1 MNNTSYHK
9 HIHKN
14 SSLETL
20 IDFVTDGASI
30 GSGLD
35 VIELVNFE
43 DEHGVKNFERILRLY
58 ENNISSSYLSIRD
71 NLTES
76 NRKAIES
83 LPLKIG
89 TELILPL
96 SKINRE
102 LRKFDTNQVVDFRSF
117 NQFIASQLYA
127 LLKEPKYERT
137 YKIKGKSPINTIRD
151 IFPFL
156 SVWLWSRTLSV
167 DEDGNYN
174 DTIIDITPFIT
185 NLDTNSSPDGGDFN
199 LSIAPVSA
207 EYIQNQGWSI
217 DPNMKVSGNSFISDN
232 GLYKSREGD
241 LKRSDLYF
249 HNIIQENDVI
259 FIRFEKL
266 DLEEDREQK
275 KNKKDFRIDKSE
287 LAGKI
292 YDMIGLVDVNT
303 VSTEG
308 GSSNISIN
316 VGGRDLVKLFIEDG
330 VYFYPYDFISGGG
343 GIFANENIGDRLERY
358 DGQLKSRFQ
367 FGFKT
372 IDNTLKF
379 ILNALSTIKITSDD
393 LFDSYK
399 DSLDIGDLEYRDRRS
414 TRFFVQRTQLL
425 EREQEVESQNIE
437 VSEIK
442 KLIERSIG
450 EEGIKTNTNTNS
462 IYNKIVDFLK
472 QDRTKILESGG
483 DLVGWSEG
491 IRIDG
496 ENLKKNDL
504 PLYFSG
510 RLFENKRIW
519 RDNRGNIITDSERIA
534 FLNKVKKEQENIQ
547 VKINDALM
555 GRNLDVDNKQKVKDA
570 KKDEPFPD
578 AWNEYIAAAVKELNE
593 PIQDNTVLRDSQDEV
608 VNERLVEQ
616 KMKLTLLNNEY
627 NDLVAQGKQ
636 IHAVLLP
643 KRFDELNPFAQ
654 EAFKRTWSLIKR
666 IETYQNQQIQDE
678 EKPSKGIWQIIK
690 LVVDDN
696 IRNRR
701 IVDSSIG
708 NEHGSLI
715 NALRKIAQEPFV
727 ELLFDTYGDQYYI
740 TVRKPPFDKKGLIS
754 VLEDQDIL
762 TDKPSNHTSNTG
774 PNPYE
779 GDDEYKKQSTI
790 IDIEEYDIL
799 SDSLNYGVTNQIYS
813 WYRLTPQNLIGGQAN
828 DMAFAY
834 LKAIYLKEYADIW
847 GSKPLD
853 ISTNYIPYF
862 PVVDKNSKLPTG
874 YFLKQGILDL
884 KYMIESNA
892 YNPFVRQGTI
902 TVVGNRLYKKGTFVR
917 LKSTNEIFYVN
928 NVSNSYSQTDRV
940 ITRTTTLQL
949 SRGMVE
955 DYIKG
960 QEYDGVNYSYF
971 NIVDTEI
978 DDNKFLRQDQ
988 GYDDFNKLLANWKV
1002 NTEVFNFFL
1011 NKKQFAHKANFIDIP
1026 KGAGLG
1032 FNT

>member
-30 GSGLD
+30 GNGLD

-43 DEHGVKNFERILRLY
+43 DEYGVKNFERILRLY
-58 ENNISSSYLSIRD
+58 ENNISSYSSIRD

-76 NRKAIES
+76 NRSIIES
-83 LPLKIG
+83 LPLQIG
-89 TELILPL
+89 IELILPL

-185 NLDTNSSPDGGDFN
+185 NLDTNSSPDGGDFS

-217 DPNMKVSGNSFISDN
+217 DPNMKVSGDSFISDN

-308 GSSNISIN
+308 GSSNVSIN

-399 DSLDIGDLEYRDRRS
+399 DSLDIGDLIYRDRRS
-414 TRFFVQRTQLL
+414 KKYFVKQTQLL
-425 EREQEVESQNIE
+425 ERQQEVEDQDLE
-437 VSEIK
+437 VTEIK
-442 KLIERSIG
+442 RLIEKSIG
-450 EEGIKTNTNTNS
+450 EEKIKTNFNS
-462 IYNKIVDFLK
+462 NVIYNKIVEFLK
-472 QDRTKILESGG
+472 KDKSKILETENN
-483 DLVGWSEG
+483 LIGWDKG
-491 IRIDG
+491 IIIDG

-504 PLYFSG
+504 PLFFSG
-510 RLFENKRIW
+510 KLFENKRLW
-519 RDNRGNIITDSERIA
+519 RDHRGNIISDTERIA

-547 VKINDALM
+547 TKIDNALM

-578 AWNEYIAAAVKELNE
+578 AWNEYQAAYFNDQE
-593 PIQDNTVLRDSQDEV
+593 PIQDNTILKNSQGEV
-608 VNERLVEQ
+608 VNPRLEEQ
-616 KMKLTLLNNEY
+616 KMKFNLLSAEYDKLT
-627 NDLVAQGKQ
+627 AQGKK

-643 KRFDELNPFAQ
+643 KRFDELNEFAQ
-654 EAFKRTWSLIKR
+654 EVFKRTWSLIKR
-666 IETYQNQQIQDE
+666 IETYQNQSIKDE
-678 EKPSKGIWQIIK
+678 LKDTKGIWQIIK
-690 LVVDDN
+690 LVIDDN

-727 ELLFDTYGDQYYI
+727 ELIFDTYGDQYYI
-740 TVRKPPFDKKGLIS
+740 TVRKPPFDKIGMTSI
-754 VLEDQDIL
+754 LEDQNIL
-762 TDKPSNHTSNTG
+762 TDKLSNNLSNTG
-774 PNPYE
+774 PNPGE
-779 GDDEYKKQSTI
+779 EDNEYKKQSTI

-813 WYRLTPQNLIGGQAN
+813 WYRLTPQNLIGGQAS

-960 QEYDGVNYSYF
+960 QEYNGVNYSYF

-978 DDNKFLRQDQ
+978 DDNKFLCQDQ

-1032 FNT
+1032 LNT